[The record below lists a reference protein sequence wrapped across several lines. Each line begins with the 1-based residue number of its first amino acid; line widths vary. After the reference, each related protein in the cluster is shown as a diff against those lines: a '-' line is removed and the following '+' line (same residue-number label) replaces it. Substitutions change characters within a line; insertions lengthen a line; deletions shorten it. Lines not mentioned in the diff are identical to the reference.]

1 MMKRMTACLLAI
13 VCLLTAFA
21 FAEGERIG
29 DMKVIKVKQSV
40 NLRKGPSTDTA
51 SIGQVPLG
59 AIVTDCTKVEGSEWI
74 AVNYNGVAGYIR
86 GDFLQAVET
95 PEVKEEESSKK
106 DESSKKKK
114 KDKSSEEQKSEGLVA
129 EGTPLV
135 PGVEQEQ
142 KKAKPVLVEVE
153 EAPVADINQ
162 KTEYDDDYV
171 ILDVTVGGVRVMARQ
186 IFEAADEYLMAVGLD
201 GKGKEIWKK
210 ETVTDAITEL
220 TQTDAFM
227 AGTQNAPLLLM
238 YNACRGLTAIDPA
251 TGEVAWELAK
261 KDLDLGGSISRGV
274 DANGIAYIGGYYGP
288 DPVAIDAA
296 GNVLWQASSGNENA
310 TWLYNLELRNDGIA
324 CYYSN
329 MAGGDSG
336 CIVYDYNGMLK
347 EVVYD

>member
-51 SIGQVPLG
+51 SLGQVPLG
-59 AIVTDCTKVEGSEWI
+59 TVVTDCTKVEGSEWI

-86 GDFLQAVET
+86 GDFLQAVDASGA
-95 PEVKEEESSKK
+95 KEEKSSKK
-106 DESSKKKK
+106 KSSKKKK
-114 KDKSSEEQKSEGLVA
+114 SEGKVA

-135 PGVEQEQ
+135 PGVEQKE

-153 EAPVADINQ
+153 DAPVADINQ
-162 KTEYDDDYV
+162 KTEYDDDFV
-171 ILDVTVGGVRVMARQ
+171 ILDVNVGGVRVVARQ

-201 GKGKEIWKK
+201 ANGKELWKK

-220 TQTDAFM
+220 TQTDAFI
-227 AGTQNAPLLLM
+227 AGTQDKPLLLM

-251 TGEVAWELAK
+251 TGETAWELSK
-261 KDLDLGGSISRGV
+261 KELDLGGSISYGV
-274 DANGIAYIGGYYGP
+274 DANGVAYIGGYYGP
-288 DPVAIDAA
+288 DPVAIDAS
-296 GNVLWQASSGNENA
+296 GKVLWQADSGSEAA
-310 TWLYNLELRNDGIA
+310 TWLYTLELQSDGIV
-324 CYYSN
+324 CNYGS
-329 MAGGDSG
+329 MASENSG
-336 CIVYDYNGMLK
+336 CIIYD
-347 EVVYD
+347 